1 MQRLTQKTHELGQ
14 EIERRERA
22 EASLLQTQR
31 LEAVGQLTGG
41 IAHDFNNL
49 LTVISGNLDLAD
61 RKSDAG
67 AIRRHLKS
75 IRHAADR
82 ATTLTRQLL
91 TFSRRHMLN
100 PRTVDLN
107 AVLERT
113 RLLVEHSVPD
123 SVTLEV
129 ALAADPCPVRIDV
142 SEFEAAVLNLVANA
156 RDAMPDGGR
165 LALSID
171 EVVLPQD
178 ASDIQ
183 PELPPGRYVVL
194 RIADTGTGMSP
205 ETLARVYE
213 PFFTTKEVGKGT
225 GLGLSQVYGFAQQS
239 GGAVAIASAPGR
251 GTRVSLLLPRS
262 SEVIAGD
269 ARALA
274 ESAAPGRRATVL
286 LVEDDA
292 EVRGTSIAMV
302 QDLGH
307 QVLIAR
313 TGAEALALI
322 RAGNPIDLVLTDLL
336 MPGRMNGIELAAAA
350 AAAAP
355 AIKVVIATGYPSHP
369 DLLRSRLPVLP
380 KPFTR
385 QDLDAMIRALLDQP
399 GLAPLGA
406 A

>member
-1 MQRLTQKTHELGQ
+1 VVDLGVLLVDMAHMLERLIGED
-14 EIERRERA
+14 I
-22 EASLLQTQR
+22 R
-31 LEAVGQLTGG
+31 LEV
-41 IAHDFNNL
+41 
-49 LTVISGNLDLAD
+49 
-61 RKSDAG
+61 
-67 AIRRHLKS
+67 RR
-75 IRHAADR
+75 
-82 ATTLTRQLL
+82 
-91 TFSRRHMLN
+91 
-100 PRTVDLN
+100 P
-107 AVLERT
+107 
-113 RLLVEHSVPD
+113 P
-123 SVTLEV
+123 
-129 ALAADPCPVRIDV
+129 ALGRVRIDTGQL
-142 SEFEAAVLNLVANA
+142 EQAVLNLVVNA

-178 ASDIQ
+178 ATDIQ

-239 GGAVAIASAPGR
+239 GGAVAIVSAPGR

-274 ESAAPGRRATVL
+274 ESATSGRRATVL

-292 EVRGTSIAMV
+292 EVRETSIAMV

-322 RAGNPIDLVLTDLL
+322 RAGNPIDVVLTDLV
-336 MPGRMNGIELAAAA
+336 MPGRMSGVELAQAAV
-350 AAAAP
+350 AAAP
-355 AIKVVIATGYPSHP
+355 AIKVVITTGYPGHP
-369 DLLRSRLPVLP
+369 DLLRSELPVLA

-385 QDLDAMIRALLDQP
+385 VDLETMIRALVEP
-399 GLAPLGA
+399 SGLAPVGA